1 MIADNTLQG
10 RKVKTILIYGLSGG
24 FLLLTAK
31 DHYRFRVFARLI
43 EEFEDGGMGT

>member
-31 DHYRFRVFARLI
+31 DYYGFHVFSRLI
-43 EEFEDGGMGT
+43 EEFEDGDMGT